1 MRLKLKFELNYHE
14 QLDRMLSIKKIRQNN
29 DVTDYTDMISIEYDT
44 ELLRLIKQC
53 VVYDEGPIGQ

>member
-1 MRLKLKFELNYHE
+1 
-14 QLDRMLSIKKIRQNN
+14 MLSIKKIRQNN